1 MVAKTATS
9 AKLAKGTAAPNTTYV
24 PIDVSKWLG
33 TKPKVK
39 KSDRPVNV
47 LDKKP
52 GDHDASSLQSLVE
65 GFLADPL
72 GKVALKNFK
81 ASKQVVSYTSLPC
94 YEEIELKL
102 LLSALAVQR
111 PLSYRHVKNITEA
124 YDEKKVQ
131 YVNVLKIK
139 IKGKYYYYI
148 IDGQH
153 TAVTYGVFAKWG
165 YFSDVGIT
173 DTNWT
178 DVKVKCQV
186 VEFDNFMFAREHFL
200 GINGDDKLKL
210 AAFDRWKNYV
220 LAKRMDSPNAPTKDK
235 YEDSFTQQEILES
248 YNIIPVH
255 EKDDENIDKPGAFP
269 RVDLLKDLTEEEVH
283 WFAAIHQLNWDDR
296 AVDSFEVLPMV
307 NLRHK
312 IKGVKSL
319 SNPAL
324 KTFIVTLGN
333 IIKNV
338 TGSPAKFKTLTER
351 TYKEWFKIVNPNE
364 KVPSSP
370 PADASLALLLMMY
383 YENGGKF
390 TSISKSFMDDF
401 DDQGYTMFHA
411 LDQSLQDMITS

>member
-1 MVAKTATS
+1 MVAKKS
-9 AKLAKGTAAPNTTYV
+9 QSSKLAKTTYV
-24 PIDVSKWLG
+24 QIDIFKNPNPAV
-33 TKPKVK
+33 KVK
-39 KSDRPVNV
+39 KTDRPVNV

-52 GDHDASSLQSLVE
+52 GEHDAASLESLVE
-65 GFLADPL
+65 GFVADPL

-81 ASKQVVSYTSLPC
+81 KNKQVASYTALPR
-94 YEEIELKL
+94 YEEIELKI

-124 YDEKKVQ
+124 YDEKKIQ

-139 IKGKYYYYI
+139 IKGKYYYYV

-165 YFSDVGIT
+165 YYSDIGIT
-173 DTNWT
+173 PENWT

-210 AAFDRWKNYV
+210 LAFDRWKNYV
-220 LAKRMDSPNAPTKDK
+220 LAKRMDSPNKLTKEK
-235 YEDSFTQQEILES
+235 YEDSCTQQDILES

-255 EKDDENIDKPGAFP
+255 EKDEENIDKPGAFS
-269 RVDLLKDLTEEEVH
+269 RVDLLKDLSEEEVH
-283 WFAAIHQLNWDDR
+283 WFAKIHQMNWDDR
-296 AVDSFEVLPMV
+296 PVDSFEVLPMV

-312 IKGVKSL
+312 IKGTKDL
-319 SNPAL
+319 SNASL
-324 KTFIVTLGN
+324 KTFIITLGN

-351 TYKEWFKIVNPNE
+351 TYKEWFKTANPDD
-364 KVPSSP
+364 KVPTSP

-383 YENGGKF
+383 YAHGGKF
-390 TSISKSFMDDF
+390 TNVSKAFLDDY

-411 LDQSLQDMITS
+411 LDQSLQDMITA